1 MKKKIII
8 LTAFI
13 GLVLSACSD
22 FLDRQPLT
30 MPENEGFLAGREQV
44 ENYINALYT
53 SLPAPTQYGMSVRG
67 EEVNSDNI
75 LAEKYDRR
83 LNGENN
89 QFSGSTDWEKGY
101 QNLRNVNYFFHYYK
115 VDAGLETAE
124 VLSLRGEA
132 YFLRA
137 YWHFYLLTRFG
148 DIPIMDDF
156 WDENAVSVS
165 AILSCRPFFILIF
178 LLCIKMKH
186 YGFSRK
192 SIWKNLE
199 TFP

>member
-75 LAEKYDRR
+75 LAEKYD
-83 LNGENN
+83 
-89 QFSGSTDWEKGY
+89 
-101 QNLRNVNYFFHYYK
+101 
-115 VDAGLETAE
+115 
-124 VLSLRGEA
+124 
-132 YFLRA
+132 
-137 YWHFYLLTRFG
+137 
-148 DIPIMDDF
+148 
-156 WDENAVSVS
+156 
-165 AILSCRPFFILIF
+165 
-178 LLCIKMKH
+178 
-186 YGFSRK
+186 
-192 SIWKNLE
+192 
-199 TFP
+199 

>member
-89 QFSGSTDWEKGY
+89 QLQDLRLLKYSRLEEKPIFCVLIGISTCSP
-101 QNLRNVNYFFHYYK
+101 V
-115 VDAGLETAE
+115 LEI
-124 VLSLRGEA
+124 
-132 YFLRA
+132 
-137 YWHFYLLTRFG
+137 YL
-148 DIPIMDDF
+148 
-156 WDENAVSVS
+156 
-165 AILSCRPFFILIF
+165 
-178 LLCIKMKH
+178 
-186 YGFSRK
+186 
-192 SIWKNLE
+192 
-199 TFP
+199 

>member
-89 QFSGSTDWEKGY
+89 QFSARPIGKKAIRTCVMSTTSFTIIKLMQDLRLLKYSRLEEKPIFCVLIGISTCSP
-101 QNLRNVNYFFHYYK
+101 V
-115 VDAGLETAE
+115 LEI
-124 VLSLRGEA
+124 
-132 YFLRA
+132 
-137 YWHFYLLTRFG
+137 YL
-148 DIPIMDDF
+148 
-156 WDENAVSVS
+156 
-165 AILSCRPFFILIF
+165 
-178 LLCIKMKH
+178 
-186 YGFSRK
+186 
-192 SIWKNLE
+192 
-199 TFP
+199 

>member
-89 QFSGSTDWEKGY
+89 QFSGSTDWEKGRTCVMSTTSFTIIKLM
-101 QNLRNVNYFFHYYK
+101 QDLRLLKYSR
-115 VDAGLETAE
+115 LEE
-124 VLSLRGEA
+124 KPIFCVLIGISTCSPVLEI
-132 YFLRA
+132 
-137 YWHFYLLTRFG
+137 YL
-148 DIPIMDDF
+148 
-156 WDENAVSVS
+156 
-165 AILSCRPFFILIF
+165 
-178 LLCIKMKH
+178 
-186 YGFSRK
+186 
-192 SIWKNLE
+192 
-199 TFP
+199 

>member
-156 WDENAVSVS
+156 WDENATV
-165 AILSCRPFFILIF
+165 AGLQLSLIH
-178 LLCIKMKH
+178 I
-186 YGFSRK
+186 
-192 SIWKNLE
+192 
-199 TFP
+199 

>member
-44 ENYINALYT
+44 ENYLNALYT

-89 QFSGSTDWEKGY
+89 QFSGSTDWEKAIRTCVMSTTSFTIIKLM
-101 QNLRNVNYFFHYYK
+101 QDLRLLKYSR
-115 VDAGLETAE
+115 LEE
-124 VLSLRGEA
+124 KPIFCVLIGISTCSPVLEI
-132 YFLRA
+132 
-137 YWHFYLLTRFG
+137 YL
-148 DIPIMDDF
+148 
-156 WDENAVSVS
+156 
-165 AILSCRPFFILIF
+165 
-178 LLCIKMKH
+178 
-186 YGFSRK
+186 
-192 SIWKNLE
+192 
-199 TFP
+199 